1 VLQDVHWSLAL
12 IGYFPTYTLGNVLA
26 VQLYKAAVRAEPG
39 IPDAIARGEFAPLLA
54 WMREHVHRYGRTI
67 EPDDLVRRAT
77 GSALDPEPYLRYLHD
92 KFAPLYDVRIA

>member
-1 VLQDVHWSLAL
+1 
-12 IGYFPTYTLGNVLA
+12 
-26 VQLYKAAVRAEPG
+26 
-39 IPDAIARGEFAPLLA
+39 
-54 WMREHVHRYGRTI
+54 MREHVHRYGRTI